1 LSAFRGSEGAFLFRF
16 PSAAVGV
23 SAVFPLLLCLLLLLL
38 LLLLRL
44 LSAEA
49 GGQPV
54 LR

>member
-1 LSAFRGSEGAFLFRF
+1 LPDFRGSEGAFLFRF

-38 LLLLRL
+38 LRL

>member
-1 LSAFRGSEGAFLFRF
+1 LSNCRGSEGAFLFRF

-23 SAVFPLLLCLLLLLL
+23 SAVFPLLLYLLLL